1 MRLKQHISV
10 LFRLLIAVSV
20 VSLMAAC
27 NLIYDDCS
35 GCDPLTEPVDIGF
48 TISTGMFSFPETK
61 APVYGNEPG
70 QAYEN
75 YIGMESG
82 DFMFLFFD
90 KNGKYLQTFRPDPE
104 DITPI
109 GGIPGVSPNP
119 DPTGD
124 PMPVNHVY
132 YISGKLNQAY
142 TDFTMVAL
150 LNYGGVNGRY
160 PIGEDVAAIGETP
173 DLIVGT
179 STLDDLISNNMAG
192 GWGIFNYNPT
202 TIPYA
207 PSQATPMPMYGV
219 RTFENVQFR
228 DRMLT
233 DLGDINVLRAYAKIR
248 VRLVGDFANLCDIAA
263 VKLNKYPTVA
273 YKAPNIKQTTPRGVT
288 IATEKYCAP
297 TQVSSGSLPFR
308 KITDDI
314 FEIYVPAYDNI
325 NASADKKATITV
337 QLANGQIYE
346 DAIQFAY
353 YDDDGQLP
361 ASVTYFNI
369 LRNYIID
376 YRITG
381 VRGANLTLQL
391 EANPWTVK
399 QTTFQYTEIVSFADQ
414 GFPAFDLNTIN
425 TIDHSDQGNGN
436 VYVIMKQDNTFA
448 KVTFTIM
455 TPVGSTWEAMLVR
468 KKGDSGAFSFVDGGG
483 TVIAS
488 PSGPVGTPA
497 TLYIKKN
504 FPQPADENN
513 EYILRIMIHFPPP
526 ASQTFKVNYLELEGV
541 HGTAKEYTI
550 VQPAS

>member
-1 MRLKQHISV
+1 MRLKQNISV
-10 LFRLLIAVSV
+10 LVRLLIAVLI
-20 VSLMAAC
+20 VSLMVSC

-75 YIGMESG
+75 YIGIESG

-104 DITPI
+104 DIIPI
-109 GGIPGVSPNP
+109 GGTGTSPNP

-124 PMPVNHVY
+124 PMPVNRVY

-160 PIGEDVAAIGETP
+160 PIGEDVAAGGETP

-179 STLDDLISNNMAG
+179 TTLDDLISNNAAG

-248 VRLVGDFANLCDIAA
+248 VRLVGDMATLCDIEG
-263 VKLNKYPTVA
+263 VTLNKYPTVA
-273 YKAPNIKQTTPRGVT
+273 YKAPDIKQTTPRGVT

-297 TQVSSGSLPFR
+297 TQVSTGSIPFR

-325 NASADKKATITV
+325 NASADKKASITV
-337 QLANGQIYE
+337 RLANGQTYE
-346 DAIQFAY
+346 NAIQFAY

-391 EANPWTVK
+391 EANPWIVK
-399 QTTFQYTEIVSFADQ
+399 QTTFQYTDVVSFPEQ
-414 GFPAFDLNTIN
+414 GFPTFDDETIN
-425 TIDHSDQGNGN
+425 TIDYSDMNNGN
-436 VYVIMKQDNTFA
+436 VYVIMKQDNTVA
-448 KVTFTIM
+448 ELNFTIM
-455 TPVGSTWEAMLVR
+455 TPVGSTWKAALLR
-468 KKGDSGAFSFVDGGG
+468 KHGVSGAFSFVDSGGN
-483 TVIAS
+483 VIVD

-513 EYILRIMIHFPPP
+513 EYVLRLMIEFPPP
-526 ASQTFKVNYLELEGV
+526 SSQTFKINYLELHGSF
-541 HGTAKEYTI
+541 GTAKEYTI